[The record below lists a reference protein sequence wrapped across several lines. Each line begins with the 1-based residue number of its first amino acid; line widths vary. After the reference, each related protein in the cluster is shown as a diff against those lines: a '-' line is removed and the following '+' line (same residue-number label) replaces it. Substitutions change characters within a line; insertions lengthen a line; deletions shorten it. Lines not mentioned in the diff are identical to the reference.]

1 LRACGNC
8 ETVALSHWRRIAGR
22 NLSELQEST
31 LAVVTQVF
39 PDFAAAAA
47 ACGAGYHAAEI
58 ADVIAYKT
66 GLAVD
71 VHQFAPEQ
79 AINSVLAVG
88 IAASEVTARPLRVL
102 DFGGGCGFH
111 FFRVTASIRT
121 PLRWAIVETPT
132 MTTRAAKLSQG
143 RFDAVSDIAAGVE
156 ALGHVDLVHASSS
169 IQYMPEPLA
178 ALQSLAALRPRC
190 LALLRFPWWM
200 GPQTVGLQP
209 STLAGNGIGPL
220 PPGMADRE
228 ITYPVTFT
236 NFNDV
241 LRTLSDFEIA
251 LVVPSPSSIYEL
263 RGQKI
268 LGISVIFRLKDSH

>member
-1 LRACGNC
+1 MA
-8 ETVALSHWRRIAGR
+8 T
-22 NLSELQEST
+22 
-31 LAVVTQVF
+31 VTQVL
-39 PDFAAAAA
+39 PDFASAAS
-47 ACGAGYHAAEI
+47 ACGAGYHDAEI

-79 AINSVLAVG
+79 AINSILAVG
-88 IAASEVTARPLRVL
+88 IAASEVTERPLKVL

-111 FFRVTASIRT
+111 FFRVTASIRA
-121 PLRWAIVETPT
+121 PLRWAIIETPT
-132 MTTRAAKLSQG
+132 MAMRATKLSQG
-143 RFDAVSDIAAGVE
+143 KFEVFSDIAAGVE

-169 IQYMPEPLA
+169 IQYVPEPLA
-178 ALQSLAALRPRC
+178 ALQSLAALRPRYF
-190 LALLRFPWWM
+190 ALLRFPWWM

-228 ITYPVTFT
+228 IMYPVTFT

-241 LRTLSDFEIA
+241 LRTLSDFDIA

-268 LGISVIFRLKDSH
+268 LGISVIFRSKD

>member
-1 LRACGNC
+1 MA
-8 ETVALSHWRRIAGR
+8 T
-22 NLSELQEST
+22 
-31 LAVVTQVF
+31 VTQVF
-39 PDFAAAAA
+39 PDFASAAS
-47 ACGAGYHAAEI
+47 ACGAGYHDAEI

-71 VHQFAPEQ
+71 VRQFAPEQ
-79 AINSVLAVG
+79 AINSILAVG
-88 IAASEVTARPLRVL
+88 IAASEVTERPLKVL

-111 FFRVTASIRT
+111 FFRVTASIQA
-121 PLRWAIVETPT
+121 PLRWAIIETPT
-132 MTTRAAKLSQG
+132 MAMRATKLSHG
-143 RFDAVSDIAAGVE
+143 KFDVFSDIAAGVE

-169 IQYMPEPLA
+169 IQYAPEPLT
-178 ALQSLAALRPRC
+178 ALQSLAALRPRYF
-190 LALLRFPWWM
+190 ALLRFPWWM

-209 STLAGNGIGPL
+209 STLAGNGIGPM

-241 LRTLSDFEIA
+241 LRTLCDFDIA

-268 LGISVIFRLKDSH
+268 LGISVIFRSKD